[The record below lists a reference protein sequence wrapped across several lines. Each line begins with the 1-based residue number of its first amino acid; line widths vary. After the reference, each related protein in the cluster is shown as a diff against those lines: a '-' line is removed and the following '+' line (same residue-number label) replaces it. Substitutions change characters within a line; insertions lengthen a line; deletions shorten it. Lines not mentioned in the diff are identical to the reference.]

1 MEIFLVLYTI
11 ILFYCLSPGILF
23 RFPKKGKYLIA
34 LIHSILF
41 AVLFHFVRKLIY
53 SPEGFQTQGIDE
65 ECIYSSD
72 CASNFCSSCVGSS
85 CPDNTERGVCLKKKD
100 SPVGST
106 CVTHSNCSSNFCSSC
121 IGYDCSGN
129 TKLGKCLIKKDVPDG
144 DPCLNDTD
152 CQSGWCSVCNGSP
165 CKTLGAK
172 EIRKPA
178 TGTCLKRTDMTYI
191 KPGSVKSVNTFPMN
205 TDNPNKCVFNSD
217 CASLNCS
224 AMENDNEGTVVC
236 SADPKRIPTGF
247 TKAIFDIWIGSN
259 ELYERN
265 TGLPKYVPPNRPAG
279 TGLSGLGT
287 GSMRSGRPCQAVN
300 TKFAYIKGFCMAV
313 PRGFKCTSSFGCY
326 TNYCKNNTC
335 AAPDGLTDS
344 PCLKNDDCKSKSCL
358 NIGPKQNLGYQA
370 YFTAKTN
377 TYTFGFCK

>member
-1 MEIFLVLYTI
+1 MEIFLILYTI

-34 LIHSILF
+34 LTHSILF
-41 AVLFHFVRKLIY
+41 AVLFHFVRKWLY
-53 SPEGFQTQGIDE
+53 SAEGFQTQGIDE

-85 CPDNTERGVCLKKKD
+85 CPNNTERGICLKKKD

-106 CVTHSNCSSNFCSSC
+106 CVTHDNCSSNFCSSC

-129 TKLGKCLIKKDVPDG
+129 TKLGKCLIKKDVPDN

-165 CKTLGAK
+165 CIKNFGAK
-172 EIRKPA
+172 ETRKPA
-178 TGTCLKRTDMTYI
+178 TGKCLKRTDIPYV
-191 KPGSVKSVNTFPMN
+191 KPGSVKSVNTFPFN

-224 AMENDNEGTVVC
+224 AMENDTAGTVVC
-236 SADPKRIPTGF
+236 SADPKTIPTGI
-247 TKAIFDIWIGSN
+247 TKAVFDIWN
-259 ELYERN
+259 
-265 TGLPKYVPPNRPAG
+265 AA
-279 TGLSGLGT
+279 GLGMST
-287 GSMRSGRPCQAVN
+287 MRSGRPCQAIN
-300 TKFAYIKGFCMAV
+300 TKFARIKGFCMAV
-313 PRGFKCTSSFGCY
+313 PRGNKCTSSFGCF

-335 AAPDGLTDS
+335 ADPDGLTNS

-358 NIGPKQNLGYQA
+358 DIRSKKDLGYQM
-370 YFTAKTN
+370 YNVGPGKPP
-377 TYTFGFCK
+377 TYNFGFCK